1 MITNIGQIDVKIN
14 TSDIGKAITELN
26 NLGKAA
32 SNAQSRLDGLS
43 RINLSGL
50 TGQVSALNRELSGV
64 DKTASGAAKSID
76 GIAGKSL
83 GGLSK
88 QITIINNNFSQT
100 QTTINNLNQ
109 QFNQFN
115 TISAAAGGGA
125 LGLASKL
132 GLVAIGL
139 KAIGELSGVLIDV
152 GKYLYDAYQPV
163 QALTMGLNA
172 LGKAGAAELS
182 AMRAQA
188 SSLGVV
194 FADTARSQLA
204 WAAATQQTSL
214 EGDKGAKVFNSI
226 SGAIRLF
233 GGGTEEV
240 NGALKA
246 LTQMMSKGTVQSEE
260 LKGQLGER
268 LPGAFK
274 LMADALGISTRE
286 LTDALKNGMVESG
299 FAIEKLAELIEK
311 RYGEGIV
318 NAADTTQAQLNRM
331 KNDWQ
336 TIMAGIGKEV
346 DAVIGK
352 AAEFINK
359 WGILRGIASSFEAG
373 ATADDIKAAG
383 VRDGTGAAKAN
394 RMVADA
400 NALLEAKGQ
409 APLQARVIDG
419 REGGQRRIKYED
431 AATLLGRELADAI
444 AKRAAL
450 AAGGDTRSQAYKD
463 LDTRI
468 KIFEEVVN
476 NNKDIKQQAADRGT
490 AAARQRKEAA
500 DFADDAKN
508 SQARQEAI
516 RSGDRRELLAL
527 DIKKA
532 RKEIEDAAKTMSGMA
547 LGEFRNQKLE
557 YIASREA
564 EIAKLDNQGGRAG
577 ARAATQAQNERDRQL
592 SMADSLLATG
602 SNELSRLRER
612 YQNLMDP
619 EGIEGEIARVK
630 RLFAERRSGVEELT
644 KLTAKERQ
652 ETLAKLQAD
661 EEAAIAEIKKI
672 DAVNEAKKVQ
682 KRIEQEI
689 SEIVRRRG
697 DFTVRNTEKIAGIRA
712 GMDEQKKEQKPYF
725 DILDTRSAYA
735 KGLKEAVDKVVNET
749 NKQIEEAKEN
759 LKTTQAKVL
768 DVRAQLSETE
778 GVLANTPENEANKG
792 VVSGLREKVNQLRQE
807 LKEKETAEAEGYRL
821 LSDIKSK
828 QFVNSAIATNDYHEQ
843 YKNSRR
849 LDVGIDAGA
858 TSYLESIKNK
868 AERAKEVMVS
878 FGQAT
883 ENALMAGS
891 WSEAK
896 NVVKTFFGSLLKQIQ
911 QTITQLLIV
920 KPLMEQIAN
929 FANNNF
935 KSGGTDFFGGLLQAV
950 VGGAVGGSVGGGGFG
965 ASSYTY
971 GSSSQYSLSSGGGV
985 RLGYNAN
992 GAVFTGGQKLN
1003 YYANGGVFDRP
1014 TLFGGN
1020 GLGVMGEAG
1029 PEAVM
1034 PLKRDAKG
1042 RLGVAGGS
1050 STSITNQLSIT
1061 VNGNADKDTIA
1072 EMEMRLAKQM
1082 TEISRQQANNAI
1094 AKANRP
1100 GGANYKR

>member
-14 TSDIGKAITELN
+14 TSDIGKAIAELN

-50 TGQVSALNRELSGV
+50 TGQVSALGKELSSV
-64 DKTASGAAKSID
+64 DKVAAGAAKSID

-109 QFNQFN
+109 QFKQF
-115 TISAAAGGGA
+115 TSIAVGAGGGA
-125 LGLASKL
+125 LGLAGKL
-132 GLVAIGL
+132 GLVAVGL
-139 KAIGELSGVLIDV
+139 KVIVELSGVLKDV
-152 GKYLYDAYQPV
+152 GKKLYDAYQPV

-194 FADTARSQLA
+194 FADTAKSQLA
-204 WAAATQQTSL
+204 WAAAIQQTSL

-318 NAADTTQAQLNRM
+318 NAANTTQAQLNRM

-336 TIMAGIGKEV
+336 TIMSGIGKAV

-352 AAEFINK
+352 VATWINQ
-359 WGILRGIASSFEAG
+359 WGVLRGIAANFEAG

-383 VRDGTGAAKAN
+383 VRDGTGGAKAN

-409 APLQARVIDG
+409 TGIKRQALGGGGAEGAARVESAERAFARD
-419 REGGQRRIKYED
+419 
-431 AATLLGRELADAI
+431 LADAI
-444 AKRAAL
+444 SKRAGL

-463 LDTRI
+463 LETRI
-468 KIFEEVVN
+468 KILQEVAN

-490 AAARQRKEAA
+490 AEARQRKEAA
-500 DFADDAKN
+500 DFADASRA

-516 RSGDRRELLAL
+516 RSGDRRGLLAL
-527 DIKKA
+527 DIAKA

-547 LGEFRNQKLE
+547 LVEFRNNKNE

-564 EIAKLDNQGGRAG
+564 EIAKLDNKGAKAG
-577 ARAATQAQNERDRQL
+577 ARAATQAERERDRQL
-592 SMADSLLATG
+592 NRADSLLATG

-619 EGIEGEIARVK
+619 EGIEGEIERVK
-630 RLFAERRSGVEELT
+630 RLFAERRKGVEELT

-672 DAVNEAKKVQ
+672 DAVNDAKKVQ

-689 SEIVRRRG
+689 PEIVRRRG
-697 DFTVRNTEKIAGIRA
+697 DFTVRNTDRIANMRA
-712 GMDEQKKEQKPYF
+712 ELDAVGGSKEQKPYF
-725 DILDTRSAYA
+725 SILDTRSAYD
-735 KGLKEAVDKVVNET
+735 KGMMEAVDKVVEKYEKEANEAT
-749 NKQIEEAKEN
+749 KNGLALEKVAAEISRDLSSAQNDLSGTERTDANRGLIASLEEKVKQLTEN
-759 LKTTQAKVL
+759 LKAVREGQAENNKL
-768 DVRAQLSETE
+768 IADIKQRGSEESVAT
-778 GVLANTPENEANKG
+778 
-792 VVSGLREKVNQLRQE
+792 
-807 LKEKETAEAEGYRL
+807 KEKYAR
-821 LSDIKSK
+821 
-828 QFVNSAIATNDYHEQ
+828 Q
-843 YKNSRR
+843 YKDARR

-896 NVVKTFFGSLLKQIQ
+896 NVVETFFGSLLKQIQ
-911 QTITQLLIV
+911 QTIVQLLIV

-935 KSGGTDFFGGLLQAV
+935 RSGGSDFFSGLLQAV
-950 VGGAVGGSVGGGGFG
+950 VGGAVGGNVSSSVP
-965 ASSYTY
+965 A
-971 GSSSQYSLSSGGGV
+971 GSSSQYSLSSGSGV
-985 RLGYNAN
+985 KLGYNAN
-992 GAVFTGGQKLN
+992 GGVFAGGQKLN

-1072 EMEMRLAKQM
+1072 EMEQRLAKQM
-1082 TEISRQQANNAI
+1082 TEISRQQANTAI
-1094 AKANRP
+1094 LAANRP

>member
-50 TGQVSALNRELSGV
+50 TGQVSALGKELSSV
-64 DKTASGAAKSID
+64 DKVAAGAAKSID

-88 QITIINNNFSQT
+88 QITIINNNFTQT

-109 QFNQFN
+109 QFNNFVA
-115 TISAAAGGGA
+115 IADSAGGGA
-125 LGLASKL
+125 IGLAGKL

-172 LGKAGAAELS
+172 LGKSGSVELA
-182 AMRAQA
+182 AMRSQA
-188 SSLGVV
+188 SGLGVV

-204 WAAATQQTSL
+204 WTAAIQQTSL

-318 NAADTTQAQLNRM
+318 NAANTTQAELNRM
-331 KNDWQ
+331 KNDWD
-336 TIMAGIGKEV
+336 TIAAGIGKAI

-359 WGILRGIASSFEAG
+359 WGILRGIAAGFEAG
-373 ATADDIKAAG
+373 ATADDIKTAG
-383 VRDGTGAAKAN
+383 VRDGTGGAKAN

-409 APLQARVIDG
+409 QGIKPAPLPPRRLGDSPQFETNASAFARDQAETNTKLAQMRAKGDTQSA
-419 REGGQRRIKYED
+419 EFKALEQRRGI
-431 AATLLGRELADAI
+431 LG
-444 AKRAAL
+444 
-450 AAGGDTRSQAYKD
+450 
-463 LDTRI
+463 
-468 KIFEEVVN
+468 EVAN
-476 NNKDIKQQAADRGT
+476 NNKDIKAQ
-490 AAARQRKEAA
+490 AAARGTGEAQARREAA
-500 DFADDAKN
+500 EFAERARTA
-508 SQARQEAI
+508 QARRAAI
-516 RSGDRRELLAL
+516 ASGDRAAQLRL
-527 DIKKA
+527 DIDGA
-532 RKEIEDAAKTMSGMA
+532 RKAIDNAPKTMAGMG
-547 LGEFRNQKLE
+547 LQEFIDDKLE
-557 YIASREA
+557 YIAAREA
-564 EIAKLDNQGGRAG
+564 EIAKLEQKVAKAG
-577 ARAATQAQNERDRQL
+577 QRVQTERDRQL
-592 SMADSLLATG
+592 EKSAGIVASSGTD
-602 SNELSRLRER
+602 LSRLRER
-612 YQNLMDP
+612 FLDLTGS
-619 EGIEGEIARVK
+619 EGIEGEIEKTK
-630 RLFAERRSGVEELT
+630 RLFAERRSGITEMI
-644 KLTAKERQ
+644 KLTQKEKD
-652 ETLAKLQAD
+652 EAIAKLNAD
-661 EEAAIAEIKKI
+661 EEATIAQIRQI
-672 DAVNEAKKVQ
+672 DAVMDSKKEQ
-682 KRIEQEI
+682 KNIEREI
-689 SEIVRRRG
+689 NDIIRRRG
-697 DFTVRNTEKIAGIRA
+697 DIKIRVEERRASVQADLLAIDEKNK
-712 GMDEQKKEQKPYF
+712 DQKPF
-725 DILDTRSAYA
+725 FGILDTRSKFD
-735 KGLKEAVDKVVNET
+735 KGLSDAYKEGGNNFK
-749 NKQIEEAKEN
+749 KLIEEEMKNGAAIDKSIKDASKELDAAQTKLSGMVRSSTNAGLYDDLSRKVAELTAN
-759 LKTTQAKVL
+759 LAALQQGKT
-768 DVRAQLSETE
+768 DS
-778 GVLANTPENEANKG
+778 ENELVNIKNRQDEDISRTKG
-792 VVSGLREKVNQLRQE
+792 N
-807 LKEKETAEAEGYRL
+807 Y
-821 LSDIKSK
+821 
-828 QFVNSAIATNDYHEQ
+828 IAQYND
-843 YKNSRR
+843 SRR

-858 TSYLESIKNK
+858 TSYLDSIKNK
-868 AERAKEVMVS
+868 AELAKEAMVS
-878 FGQAT
+878 FGQTT
-883 ENALMAGS
+883 EQALMAGS

-911 QTITQLLIV
+911 QTIVQLLIV

-935 KSGGTDFFGGLLQAV
+935 RSGGTDFFSGLLQAV
-950 VGGAVGGSVGGGGFG
+950 VGGAVGGMFPSTVPAG
-965 ASSYTY
+965 T
-971 GSSSQYSLSSGGGV
+971 SSQYSLNSGGGV
-985 RLGYNAN
+985 KLGYNAN
-992 GAVFTGGQKLN
+992 GGVFASGQKLN

-1061 VNGNADKDTIA
+1061 VNGNADSDTIA

>member
-14 TSDIGKAITELN
+14 TSDIGKAIAELN

-50 TGQVSALNRELSGV
+50 TGQVSALGKELSSV
-64 DKTASGAAKSID
+64 DKVAAGAAKSID

-109 QFNQFN
+109 QFKQF
-115 TISAAAGGGA
+115 TSIAVGAGGGA
-125 LGLASKL
+125 LGLAGKL
-132 GLVAIGL
+132 GLVAVGL
-139 KAIGELSGVLIDV
+139 KVIGELSGVLIDV

-194 FADTARSQLA
+194 FADTAKSQLA
-204 WAAATQQTSL
+204 WAAAIQQTSL

-318 NAADTTQAQLNRM
+318 NAANTTQAQLNRM

-336 TIMAGIGKEV
+336 TIMAGIGKAV

-352 AAEFINK
+352 VATWINQ
-359 WGILRGIASSFEAG
+359 WGVLRGIAANFEAG

-383 VRDGTGAAKAN
+383 VRDGTGGAKAN

-409 APLQARVIDG
+409 TGIKRQALGGGGAEGAARVESAERAFARD
-419 REGGQRRIKYED
+419 
-431 AATLLGRELADAI
+431 LADAI
-444 AKRAAL
+444 SKRAGL

-463 LDTRI
+463 LETRI
-468 KIFEEVVN
+468 KILQEVAN

-490 AAARQRKEAA
+490 AEARQRKEAA
-500 DFADDAKN
+500 DFADASRA

-516 RSGDRRELLAL
+516 RSGDRRGLLAL
-527 DIKKA
+527 DIAKA

-547 LGEFRNQKLE
+547 LVEFRNNKNE

-564 EIAKLDNQGGRAG
+564 EIAKLDNKGAKAG
-577 ARAATQAQNERDRQL
+577 ARAATQAERERDRQL
-592 SMADSLLATG
+592 NRADSLLATG

-619 EGIEGEIARVK
+619 EGIEGEIERVK
-630 RLFAERRSGVEELT
+630 RIFAERRKGVEELT

-672 DAVNEAKKVQ
+672 DAVNDAKKVQ

-689 SEIVRRRG
+689 PEIVRRRG
-697 DFTVRNTEKIAGIRA
+697 DFTVRNTDRIANMRA
-712 GMDEQKKEQKPYF
+712 ELDAVGGSKEQKPYF
-725 DILDTRSAYA
+725 SILDTRSAYD
-735 KGLKEAVDKVVNET
+735 KGMMEAVDKVVEKYEKEANEAT
-749 NKQIEEAKEN
+749 KNGLALEKVAAEISRDLSSAQNDLSGTERTDANRGLIASLEEKVKQLTEN
-759 LKTTQAKVL
+759 LKAVREGQAENNKL
-768 DVRAQLSETE
+768 IADIKQRGSEESVAT
-778 GVLANTPENEANKG
+778 
-792 VVSGLREKVNQLRQE
+792 
-807 LKEKETAEAEGYRL
+807 KEKYAR
-821 LSDIKSK
+821 
-828 QFVNSAIATNDYHEQ
+828 Q
-843 YKNSRR
+843 YKDARR

-896 NVVKTFFGSLLKQIQ
+896 NVVETFFGSLLKQIQ
-911 QTITQLLIV
+911 QTIVQLLIV
-920 KPLMEQIAN
+920 KPLMEQITN

-935 KSGGTDFFGGLLQAV
+935 RSGGTDFFSGLLQAV
-950 VGGAVGGSVGGGGFG
+950 VGGAVGGNVSSSVP
-965 ASSYTY
+965 A
-971 GSSSQYSLSSGGGV
+971 GSSSQYSLSSGGVKLG
-985 RLGYNAN
+985 GYNAN
-992 GAVFTGGQKLN
+992 GGVFAGGQKLN

-1072 EMEMRLAKQM
+1072 EMEQRLAKQM
-1082 TEISRQQANNAI
+1082 TEISRQQANTAI
-1094 AKANRP
+1094 LAANRP

>member
-32 SNAQSRLDGLS
+32 SNAQSRLDGMS

-64 DKTASGAAKSID
+64 DKTAAGAAKSID

-109 QFNQFN
+109 QFNNF
-115 TISAAAGGGA
+115 TSISAAAGGGA
-125 LGLASKL
+125 LGLAGKL

-214 EGDKGAKVFNSI
+214 EGDKSAKVFNSI

-318 NAADTTQAQLNRM
+318 NAANTTQAQLNRM

-336 TIMAGIGKEV
+336 TIMAGIGKAV

-352 AAEFINK
+352 VATWINQ
-359 WGILRGIASSFEAG
+359 WGVLRGIAANFEAG
-373 ATADDIKAAG
+373 ATADGIREAG
-383 VRDGTGAAKAN
+383 VRDGTGGAKAN

-400 NALLEAKGQ
+400 NTLLVAKGQ
-409 APLQARVIDG
+409 APLKARVIDG

-431 AATLLGRELADAI
+431 AATVLGRELAEAI
-444 AKRAAL
+444 SKQSRLTAV
-450 AAGGDTRSQAYKD
+450 GDTRSKEYKD
-463 LDTRI
+463 LETRI
-468 KIFEEVVN
+468 KIIKESIN

-490 AAARQRKEAA
+490 AEARQRKEAA
-500 DFADDAKN
+500 DFADDSRA
-508 SQARQEAI
+508 SQARQDAI
-516 RSGDRRELLAL
+516 RSGDRRGLLAL
-527 DIKKA
+527 DIAKA

-564 EIAKLDNQGGRAG
+564 EIAKLDNKGAKAG
-577 ARAATQAQNERDRQL
+577 ARAASQAQNERDRQL
-592 SMADSLLATG
+592 NRADSLLSTG
-602 SNELSRLRER
+602 GNELSRLRER

-630 RLFAERRSGVEELT
+630 RLFAERRQGVEDLT

-652 ETLAKLQAD
+652 KTLAKLQAD
-661 EEAAIAEIKKI
+661 EEATIAEIKKI
-672 DAVNEAKKVQ
+672 DAVNDAKKVQ

-697 DFTVRNTEKIAGIRA
+697 DFTVRNTDRIANMRA
-712 GMDEQKKEQKPYF
+712 ELDAVGKKEEQKPYF

-735 KGLKEAVDKVVNET
+735 KGLKEAVDKVVEKYEKEANEAT
-749 NKQIEEAKEN
+749 KNGLALEKVAAEISRDLSSAQNDLSGTERTDANRGLIASLEEKVKQLTDNLKAVRDGQAENDKLIADIKQRGTEEAGAAR
-759 LKTTQAKVL
+759 KT
-768 DVRAQLSETE
+768 
-778 GVLANTPENEANKG
+778 
-792 VVSGLREKVNQLRQE
+792 
-807 LKEKETAEAEGYRL
+807 YL
-821 LSDIKSK
+821 L
-828 QFVNSAIATNDYHEQ
+828 Q
-843 YKNSRR
+843 YQDSRR
-849 LDVGIDAGA
+849 LDVGVDAGA
-858 TSYLESIKNK
+858 TSYLDSIKNK
-868 AERAKEVMVS
+868 AERAKDVMVS

-883 ENALMAGS
+883 EQALMAGS
-891 WSEAK
+891 WGEAK
-896 NVVKTFFGSLLKQIQ
+896 NVVKTFFGSLLIQIQ
-911 QTITQLLIV
+911 QTIVQLLIV

-935 KSGGTDFFGGLLQAV
+935 RSGGNDFFSGLLQAV
-950 VGGAVGGSVGGGGFG
+950 VGGAVGGNFSSSVPAG
-965 ASSYTY
+965 T
-971 GSSSQYSLSSGGGV
+971 SSQYSLSSGGV
-985 RLGYNAN
+985 KLGYNAN
-992 GAVFTGGQKLN
+992 GGVFAGGQKLN

-1061 VNGNADKDTIA
+1061 VNGNADEDTIA

-1094 AKANRP
+1094 LAANRP

>member
-14 TSDIGKAITELN
+14 TSDIGKAIAELN

-50 TGQVSALNRELSGV
+50 TGQVSALGKELSSV
-64 DKTASGAAKSID
+64 DKVAAGAAKSID

-109 QFNQFN
+109 QFNQF
-115 TISAAAGGGA
+115 TSIAVGAGGGA
-125 LGLASKL
+125 LGLAGKL
-132 GLVAIGL
+132 GLVAVGL
-139 KAIGELSGVLIDV
+139 KVIVELSGVLKDV
-152 GKYLYDAYQPV
+152 GKKLYDAYQPV

-194 FADTARSQLA
+194 FADTAKSQLA
-204 WAAATQQTSL
+204 WAAAIQQTSL

-318 NAADTTQAQLNRM
+318 NAANTTQAQLNRM

-336 TIMAGIGKEV
+336 TIMSGIGKAV

-352 AAEFINK
+352 VATWINQ
-359 WGILRGIASSFEAG
+359 WGVLRGIAANFEAG

-383 VRDGTGAAKAN
+383 VRDGTGGAKAN

-409 APLQARVIDG
+409 TGIKRQALGGGGAEGAARVESAERAFARD
-419 REGGQRRIKYED
+419 
-431 AATLLGRELADAI
+431 LADAI
-444 AKRAAL
+444 SKRAGL

-463 LDTRI
+463 LETRI
-468 KIFEEVVN
+468 KILQEVAN

-490 AAARQRKEAA
+490 AEARQRKEAA
-500 DFADDAKN
+500 DFADASRA

-516 RSGDRRELLAL
+516 RSGDRRGLLAL
-527 DIKKA
+527 DIAKA

-547 LGEFRNQKLE
+547 LVEFRNNKNE

-564 EIAKLDNQGGRAG
+564 EIAKLDNKGAKAG
-577 ARAATQAQNERDRQL
+577 ARAATQAERERDRQL
-592 SMADSLLATG
+592 NRADSLLATG

-619 EGIEGEIARVK
+619 EGIEGEIERVK
-630 RLFAERRSGVEELT
+630 RLFAERRKGVEELT

-672 DAVNEAKKVQ
+672 DAVNDAKKVQ

-689 SEIVRRRG
+689 PEIVRRRG
-697 DFTVRNTEKIAGIRA
+697 DFTVRNTDRIANMRA
-712 GMDEQKKEQKPYF
+712 ELDAVGGSKEQKPYF
-725 DILDTRSAYA
+725 SILDTRSAYD
-735 KGLKEAVDKVVNET
+735 KGMMEAVDKVVEKYEKEANEAT
-749 NKQIEEAKEN
+749 KNGLALEKVAAEISRDLSSAQNDLSGTERTDANRGLIASLEEKVKQLTEN
-759 LKTTQAKVL
+759 LKAVREGQAENNKL
-768 DVRAQLSETE
+768 IADIKQRGSEESVAT
-778 GVLANTPENEANKG
+778 
-792 VVSGLREKVNQLRQE
+792 
-807 LKEKETAEAEGYRL
+807 KEKYAR
-821 LSDIKSK
+821 
-828 QFVNSAIATNDYHEQ
+828 Q
-843 YKNSRR
+843 YKDARR

-896 NVVKTFFGSLLKQIQ
+896 NVVETFFGSLLKQIQ
-911 QTITQLLIV
+911 QTIVQLLIV

-935 KSGGTDFFGGLLQAV
+935 RSGGTDFFSGLLQAV
-950 VGGAVGGSVGGGGFG
+950 VGGAVGGNVSSSVP
-965 ASSYTY
+965 A
-971 GSSSQYSLSSGGGV
+971 GSSSQYSLSSGSGV
-985 RLGYNAN
+985 KLGYNAN
-992 GAVFTGGQKLN
+992 GGVFAGGQKLN

-1072 EMEMRLAKQM
+1072 EMEQRLAKQM
-1082 TEISRQQANNAI
+1082 TEISRQQANTAI
-1094 AKANRP
+1094 LAANRP

>member
-88 QITIINNNFSQT
+88 HITIINNNFSQT
-100 QTTINNLNQ
+100 STTINQLSQ
-109 QFNQFN
+109 QFNQF
-115 TISAAAGGGA
+115 TSIAVDAGGGA
-125 LGLASKL
+125 LGLAGKL

-139 KAIGELSGVLIDV
+139 KAIGELSGVLFDV
-152 GKYLYDAYQPV
+152 GKAFYDAYQPV
-163 QALTMGLNA
+163 QALTMAIQGL
-172 LGKAGAAELS
+172 GGSGTAELIQMRDS
-182 AMRAQA
+182 ANR
-188 SSLGVV
+188 LGLE
-194 FADTARSQLA
+194 FAGLTKPMLQ
-204 WAAATQQTSL
+204 WNAAIEGTRL
-214 EGDKGAKVFNSI
+214 EGEKGTAAFEKIVGAMKVL
-226 SGAIRLF
+226 GASTDDVQ
-233 GGGTEEV
+233 GG
-240 NGALKA
+240 LRA
-246 LTQMMSKGTVQSEE
+246 LTQMLSKGTVQSEE

-268 LPGAFK
+268 MPGAFR
-274 LMADALGISTRE
+274 DAAAAMGYSVSE
-286 LTDALKNGMVESG
+286 LSQALKKGLVDSETFISA
-299 FAIEKLAELIEK
+299 FADHLDKK
-311 RYGEGIV
+311 YGGAV
-318 NAADTTQAQLNRM
+318 GAAADTTQSELNRATNAWM
-331 KNDWQ
+331 EFKANVGKSVDSMLGDILRY
-336 TIMAGIGKEV
+336 TNAVKLMDSFNVEGRFKSAGADDV
-346 DAVIGK
+346 K
-352 AAEFINK
+352 AAGKQGLTPDQLAQVRIRQFRASGGVIPDVVIDEAGRQSF
-359 WGILRGIASSFEAG
+359 RGAKGTTKYSDSDLSAAITARQGDLSERDRKLWTAIVG
-373 ATADDIKAAG
+373 ATADPKRFFAEKAQAEKDRAEQQASASNRAARARG
-383 VRDGTGAAKAN
+383 IADAKATGDV
-394 RMVADA
+394 RAE
-400 NALLEAKGQ
+400 LEARLKSKQEEYALYMKGRGSDPNSDTAIKLYGEVQ
-409 APLQARVIDG
+409 SLV
-419 REGGQRRIKYED
+419 GQLK
-431 AATLLGRELADAI
+431 
-444 AKRAAL
+444 
-450 AAGGDTRSQAYKD
+450 
-463 LDTRI
+463 
-468 KIFEEVVN
+468 
-476 NNKDIKQQAADRGT
+476 
-490 AAARQRKEAA
+490 
-500 DFADDAKN
+500 
-508 SQARQEAI
+508 
-516 RSGDRRELLAL
+516 
-527 DIKKA
+527 
-532 RKEIEDAAKTMSGMA
+532 
-547 LGEFRNQKLE
+547 
-557 YIASREA
+557 
-564 EIAKLDNQGGRAG
+564 KLDNRDARAG
-577 ARAATQAQNERDRQL
+577 ARAATQTQNERDRQL
-592 SMADSLLATG
+592 NRADSLLSTG

-619 EGIEGEIARVK
+619 EGIEGEIERVK
-630 RLFAERRSGVEELT
+630 RLFAERRKGVEELT

-672 DAVNEAKKVQ
+672 DAVNDAKKVQ
-682 KRIEQEI
+682 KRIEPEI

-712 GMDEQKKEQKPYF
+712 GMDEQKQEQKPYF

-735 KGLKEAVDKVVNET
+735 KGLKDAVDKVVNET
-749 NKQIEEAKEN
+749 NKQIEEAREN

-778 GVLANTPENEANKG
+778 GVLANTPTNDANKG
-792 VVSGLREKVNQLRQE
+792 VVSVLREKVNQLRQE

-821 LSDIKSK
+821 LSDIKSQ
-828 QFVNSAIATNDYHEQ
+828 QFVKSAIATNNYHEQ

-849 LDVGIDAGA
+849 LDVGVAAGA

-896 NVVKTFFGSLLKQIQ
+896 NVVKTFFGSMLKQIQ

-929 FANNNF
+929 FANTNF

-950 VGGAVGGSVGGGGFG
+950 VGGAVGGTVSGGGYG

-971 GSSSQYSLSSGGGV
+971 GSSSQYSLNSGGGV
-985 RLGYNAN
+985 KLGYNAN
-992 GAVFTGGQKLN
+992 GGVFTGGQKLN

-1042 RLGVAGGS
+1042 RLGVAGGA

>member
-50 TGQVSALNRELSGV
+50 TGQVSALGKELSSV
-64 DKTASGAAKSID
+64 DKVAAGAAKSID

-88 QITIINNNFSQT
+88 QITIINNNFTQT

-109 QFNQFN
+109 QFNQF
-115 TISAAAGGGA
+115 TSITSIAGGGA
-125 LGLASKL
+125 LGLAGKL

-318 NAADTTQAQLNRM
+318 NAANTTQAQLNRI

-336 TIMAGIGKEV
+336 TIMAGIGKAV

-352 AAEFINK
+352 VATWINQ
-359 WGILRGIASSFEAG
+359 WGVLRGIAANFEAG
-373 ATADDIKAAG
+373 ATADGIREAG
-383 VRDGTGAAKAN
+383 ARDGTGGAKAN

-409 APLQARVIDG
+409 TGIERRTMAAGGRAGVRTETVEQAFARD
-419 REGGQRRIKYED
+419 
-431 AATLLGRELADAI
+431 LADAI
-444 AKRAAL
+444 SKRAGL

-463 LDTRI
+463 LETRI
-468 KIFEEVVN
+468 KILQEVAN

-490 AAARQRKEAA
+490 AEARQRKEAA
-500 DFADDAKN
+500 DFADASRA

-516 RSGDRRELLAL
+516 RSGDRRGLLAL
-527 DIKKA
+527 DIAKA

-547 LGEFRNQKLE
+547 LVEFRNNKNE

-564 EIAKLDNQGGRAG
+564 EIAKLDNRDARAG
-577 ARAATQAQNERDRQL
+577 ARAATQAERERDRQL
-592 SMADSLLATG
+592 NRADSLLATG

-619 EGIEGEIARVK
+619 EGIEGEIERVK
-630 RLFAERRSGVEELT
+630 RLFAERRQGVEELT

-661 EEAAIAEIKKI
+661 EEATIAEIKKI
-672 DAVNEAKKVQ
+672 DAVNDAKKVQ

-689 SEIVRRRG
+689 TEIVRRRG
-697 DFTVRNTEKIAGIRA
+697 DFTVRNTDRIANMRA
-712 GMDEQKKEQKPYF
+712 DLDAVGKKEEQKPYF
-725 DILDTRSAYA
+725 DILDTSSAYA
-735 KGLKEAVDKVVNET
+735 KGLKEAVDKVKKQYEKEANEAT
-749 NKQIEEAKEN
+749 KNGLALEKVAAEISRDLSSAQKDLSGTERTDANRGLIASLEEKVKQLTDNLKAVRDGQAENDKLIADIKQRGTEEAGAAR
-759 LKTTQAKVL
+759 KT
-768 DVRAQLSETE
+768 
-778 GVLANTPENEANKG
+778 
-792 VVSGLREKVNQLRQE
+792 
-807 LKEKETAEAEGYRL
+807 YL
-821 LSDIKSK
+821 L
-828 QFVNSAIATNDYHEQ
+828 Q
-843 YKNSRR
+843 YQDSRR
-849 LDVGIDAGA
+849 LDVGVDAGA

-896 NVVKTFFGSLLKQIQ
+896 NVVKTFFGGLLKQIQ

-929 FANNNF
+929 FANTNF
-935 KSGGTDFFGGLLQAV
+935 KSGGNDFFSGLLQAV
-950 VGGAVGGSVGGGGFG
+950 VGGAVGGNFSSSVPAG
-965 ASSYTY
+965 T
-971 GSSSQYSLSSGGGV
+971 SSQYSLNSGGGV
-985 RLGYNAN
+985 KLGYNAN
-992 GAVFTGGQKLN
+992 GGVFTGGQKLN

-1061 VNGNADKDTIA
+1061 VKGNADADTIA
-1072 EMEMRLAKQM
+1072 KMEQRLATKM

-1094 AKANRP
+1094 LAANRP

>member
-14 TSDIGKAITELN
+14 TSDIGKAITKLN

-50 TGQVSALNRELSGV
+50 TGQVSALGKELSSV
-64 DKTASGAAKSID
+64 DKVAAGAAKSID

-83 GGLSK
+83 GGLSN
-88 QITIINNNFSQT
+88 QITIINNNFTQT

-109 QFNQFN
+109 QFNQF
-115 TISAAAGGGA
+115 TSIAGSAGGGA
-125 LGLASKL
+125 LGLAGKL

-172 LGKAGAAELS
+172 LGKNGAVELS

-194 FADTARSQLA
+194 FADTAKSQLE

-318 NAADTTQAQLNRM
+318 NAANTTQAQLNRM

-336 TIMAGIGKEV
+336 TIMAGIGKAVDEV
-346 DAVIGK
+346 NGEIATW
-352 AAEFINK
+352 INQ
-359 WGILRGIASSFEAG
+359 WGVLRGIAANFEAG
-373 ATADDIKAAG
+373 ATAGDIRAAG
-383 VRDGTGAAKAN
+383 VRDGTGGAKAN

-409 APLQARVIDG
+409 TGIKRQAIGGGGAEGAVRVESTESAFARD
-419 REGGQRRIKYED
+419 
-431 AATLLGRELADAI
+431 LAEAI
-444 AKRAAL
+444 SKRADL
-450 AAGGDTRSQAYKD
+450 TAGGDTRSQAYKD
-463 LDTRI
+463 LETRI
-468 KIFEEVVN
+468 KILQEVAN

-490 AAARQRKEAA
+490 AVVRQRKEAA
-500 DFADDAKN
+500 DFADAARD

-516 RSGDRRELLAL
+516 RSGDRRGLLAL
-527 DIKKA
+527 DIAKA
-532 RKEIEDAAKTMSGMA
+532 RKEIEAAAKTMSGMA

-564 EIAKLDNQGGRAG
+564 EIAKLDNKGARAG
-577 ARAATQAQNERDRQL
+577 ASAATQAQNERDRQL
-592 SMADSLLATG
+592 NRGDSLLSTG

-619 EGIEGEIARVK
+619 EGIEGEIERVK
-630 RLFAERRSGVEELT
+630 RLFAERRKGVDELT

-661 EEAAIAEIKKI
+661 EEATIAEIKKI
-672 DAVNEAKKVQ
+672 DAVNDAKKIQ

-697 DFTVRNTEKIAGIRA
+697 DITAKNNDRIANMRA
-712 GMDEQKKEQKPYF
+712 EIDAVGGSKEQKPYF
-725 DILDTRSAYA
+725 GILDTRSAYT
-735 KGLKEAVDKVVNET
+735 KGMMEAVDKVVEKYEKEANEAT
-749 NKQIEEAKEN
+749 KNGLALEKVAAEISRDLSSAQNDLSGTERTDANRGLIASLEEKVKQLTDN
-759 LKTTQAKVL
+759 LKAVREGQAENDKL
-768 DVRAQLSETE
+768 IADIKQRGSEASVAT
-778 GVLANTPENEANKG
+778 
-792 VVSGLREKVNQLRQE
+792 
-807 LKEKETAEAEGYRL
+807 KETYER
-821 LSDIKSK
+821 
-828 QFVNSAIATNDYHEQ
+828 Q
-843 YKNSRR
+843 YQDSRR
-849 LDVGIDAGA
+849 LDVGGDAGA
-858 TSYLESIKNK
+858 TAYLDSIKNK

-883 ENALMAGS
+883 EQALMAGS

-896 NVVKTFFGSLLKQIQ
+896 NVVKTFFGALLKQIQ
-911 QTITQLLIV
+911 QTIVQLLIV

-950 VGGAVGGSVGGGGFG
+950 VGGAVGGSFSSTMTPGTASGG
-965 ASSYTY
+965 
-971 GSSSQYSLSSGGGV
+971 QYSLSSGGV
-985 RLGYNAN
+985 KLGYNAN
-992 GAVFTGGQKLN
+992 GGVFTGGQKLN

-1061 VNGNADKDTIA
+1061 VQGNADADVIA
-1072 EMEMRLAKQM
+1072 EMEQRLAKQM

-1094 AKANRP
+1094 QRANRP

>member
-50 TGQVSALNRELSGV
+50 TGQVSALGKELSSV
-64 DKTASGAAKSID
+64 DKVAAGAAKSID

-88 QITIINNNFSQT
+88 QITIINNNFTQT

-109 QFNQFN
+109 QFNNF
-115 TISAAAGGGA
+115 TSIAGSAGGGA
-125 LGLASKL
+125 LGLAAKL

-172 LGKAGAAELS
+172 LGKSGAAELS

-188 SSLGVV
+188 SSIGVV
-194 FADTARSQLA
+194 FADTSKSQLA
-204 WAAATQQTSL
+204 WAAAIQQTSL

-268 LPGAFK
+268 LPGTFK

-318 NAADTTQAQLNRM
+318 NAANTTEAQLNRM

-336 TIMAGIGKEV
+336 TIMAGIGEAV

-352 AAEFINK
+352 VATWINQ
-359 WGILRGIASSFEAG
+359 WGVLRGIADNFEAG

-383 VRDGTGAAKAN
+383 VRDGTGGAKAN

-409 APLQARVIDG
+409 AGIKRQALG
-419 REGGQRRIKYED
+419 GGGAEGGARLESAER
-431 AATLLGRELADAI
+431 AFARELADAI
-444 AKRAAL
+444 SKRAGL
-450 AAGGDTRSQAYKD
+450 AADDDTRSQAYKD
-463 LDTRI
+463 LDARI
-468 KIFEEVVN
+468 KILQEVAN
-476 NNKDIKQQAADRGT
+476 NNKDIKQQEADRGT

-500 DFADDAKN
+500 DFADASKA

-516 RSGDRRELLAL
+516 RSGDRRGLLAL
-527 DIKKA
+527 DIDKA
-532 RKEIEDAAKTMSGMA
+532 RKEIENAAKTMSGMA
-547 LGEFRNQKLE
+547 LVEFRNQKLE

-564 EIAKLDNQGGRAG
+564 EIAKLDNKGARTG

-592 SMADSLLATG
+592 NRADSLLATG

-619 EGIEGEIARVK
+619 EGIEGEIERVK

-672 DAVNEAKKVQ
+672 DAVNDAKKVQ

-689 SEIVRRRG
+689 TEIVRRRG

-712 GMDEQKKEQKPYF
+712 GMDEQKEEQKPYF

-735 KGLKEAVDKVVNET
+735 KGLKEAVDKVVKET
-749 NKQIEEAKEN
+749 NKQIEEAREN

-768 DVRAQLSETE
+768 DVRAQLADTE
-778 GVLANTPENEANKG
+778 GVLANMPGNDADKG
-792 VVSGLREKVNQLRQE
+792 VVSVLKEKVNQLRQE
-807 LKEKETAEAEGYRL
+807 LKEKEAAEAEGYRL

-828 QFVNSAIATNDYHEQ
+828 QLVNSAIATNDYHEQ
-843 YKNSRR
+843 YRNSRR

-858 TSYLESIKNK
+858 TAYLESIKNK
-868 AERAKEVMVS
+868 AELAKDVMIS

-883 ENALMAGS
+883 ENALMSGS

-896 NVVKTFFGSLLKQIQ
+896 NVVKTFFGSMLKQIQ

-929 FANNNF
+929 FANTNF
-935 KSGGTDFFGGLLQAV
+935 KSGGTDFFSGLLQAV
-950 VGGAVGGSVGGGGFG
+950 VGGGIGGAVGGSGGFG

-971 GSSSQYSLSSGGGV
+971 GSSSQYSLSSGGV
-985 RLGYNAN
+985 KLGYNAN

-1050 STSITNQLSIT
+1050 ATTITNQLSIT

-1072 EMEMRLAKQM
+1072 EMEMRLARQM
-1082 TEISRQQANNAI
+1082 TEISRQQANTAI
-1094 AKANRP
+1094 LAANRP

>member
-14 TSDIGKAITELN
+14 TSDIGKAIAELN

-50 TGQVSALNRELSGV
+50 TGQVSALGKELSSV
-64 DKTASGAAKSID
+64 DKVAAGAAKSID

-109 QFNQFN
+109 QFNNF
-115 TISAAAGGGA
+115 TAIAGSAGGGA
-125 LGLASKL
+125 LGLAGKL

-318 NAADTTQAQLNRM
+318 NAANTTQAQLNRM

-336 TIMAGIGKEV
+336 TIMAGIGKAV

-352 AAEFINK
+352 VATWINQ
-359 WGILRGIASSFEAG
+359 WGVLRGIAANFEAG
-373 ATADDIKAAG
+373 ATADGIREAG
-383 VRDGTGAAKAN
+383 VRDGTGGAKAN

-409 APLQARVIDG
+409 TGIKRQALGGGGAEGAARVESAERAFARD
-419 REGGQRRIKYED
+419 
-431 AATLLGRELADAI
+431 LADAI
-444 AKRAAL
+444 SKRAGL

-468 KIFEEVVN
+468 KILQEVAN
-476 NNKDIKQQAADRGT
+476 NNKDIKQQEADRGT

-500 DFADDAKN
+500 DFADASRA

-516 RSGDRRELLAL
+516 RSGDRRGLLAL
-527 DIKKA
+527 DIAKA
-532 RKEIEDAAKTMSGMA
+532 RKEIEDAAKTMSGLA

-564 EIAKLDNQGGRAG
+564 EIAKLDNKDAKAG
-577 ARAATQAQNERDRQL
+577 ARAATQAERERDRQL
-592 SMADSLLATG
+592 NRADSLLSTG

-619 EGIEGEIARVK
+619 EGIEGEIERVK
-630 RLFAERRSGVEELT
+630 RLFAERRKGVEELT

-661 EEAAIAEIKKI
+661 EEASIAEIKKI
-672 DAVNEAKKVQ
+672 DAVNDAKKVQ

-697 DFTVRNTEKIAGIRA
+697 DFTVRNNDRIANMRA
-712 GMDEQKKEQKPYF
+712 DLDAVGKKEEQKPYF
-725 DILDTRSAYA
+725 DILDTSSAYA
-735 KGLKEAVDKVVNET
+735 KGLKEAVDKVK
-749 NKQIEEAKEN
+749 KQY
-759 LKTTQAKVL
+759 
-768 DVRAQLSETE
+768 
-778 GVLANTPENEANKG
+778 
-792 VVSGLREKVNQLRQE
+792 
-807 LKEKETAEAEGYRL
+807 EKETNEATKNGLALEKVAAEISRDLSSAQKDLSGTERTDANRGLIASLEEKVKQLTDNLKAVRDGQAENDKL
-821 LSDIKSK
+821 IADIKQRGSEEAGAARK
-828 QFVNSAIATNDYHEQ
+828 TYLLQ
-843 YKNSRR
+843 YQDSRR
-849 LDVGIDAGA
+849 LDVGVDAGA
-858 TSYLESIKNK
+858 TSYLDSIKNK

-883 ENALMAGS
+883 EQALMAGS

-911 QTITQLLIV
+911 QTIVQLLIV

-935 KSGGTDFFGGLLQAV
+935 RSGGNDFFSGLLQAV
-950 VGGAVGGSVGGGGFG
+950 VGGAVGGNVSSSVP
-965 ASSYTY
+965 A
-971 GSSSQYSLSSGGGV
+971 GSSSQYSLSSGGV
-985 RLGYNAN
+985 KLGYNAN
-992 GAVFTGGQKLN
+992 GGVFAGGQKLN

-1042 RLGVAGGS
+1042 RLGVAGGA

-1072 EMEMRLAKQM
+1072 EMEQRLATKM

-1094 AKANRP
+1094 LAANRP

>member
-14 TSDIGKAITELN
+14 TSDIGKAIAELN

-50 TGQVSALNRELSGV
+50 TGQVSALGKELSSV
-64 DKTASGAAKSID
+64 DKVAAGAAKSID

-109 QFNQFN
+109 QFKQF
-115 TISAAAGGGA
+115 TSIAVGAGGGA
-125 LGLASKL
+125 LGLAGKL
-132 GLVAIGL
+132 GLVAVGL
-139 KAIGELSGVLIDV
+139 KVIVELSGVLKDV
-152 GKYLYDAYQPV
+152 GKKLYDAYQPV

-194 FADTARSQLA
+194 FADTAKSQLA
-204 WAAATQQTSL
+204 WAAAIQQTSL

-318 NAADTTQAQLNRM
+318 NAANTTQAQLNRM

-336 TIMAGIGKEV
+336 TIMSGIGKAV

-352 AAEFINK
+352 VATWINQ
-359 WGILRGIASSFEAG
+359 WGVLRGIAANFEAG

-383 VRDGTGAAKAN
+383 VRDGTGGAKAN

-409 APLQARVIDG
+409 TGIKRQALGGGGAEGAARVESAERAFARD
-419 REGGQRRIKYED
+419 
-431 AATLLGRELADAI
+431 LADAI
-444 AKRAAL
+444 SKRAGL

-463 LDTRI
+463 LETRI
-468 KIFEEVVN
+468 KILQEVAN

-490 AAARQRKEAA
+490 AEARQRKEAA
-500 DFADDAKN
+500 DFADASRA

-516 RSGDRRELLAL
+516 RSGDRRGLLAL
-527 DIKKA
+527 DIAKA

-547 LGEFRNQKLE
+547 LVEFRNNKNE

-564 EIAKLDNQGGRAG
+564 EIAKLDNKGAKAG
-577 ARAATQAQNERDRQL
+577 ARAATQAERERDRQL
-592 SMADSLLATG
+592 NRADSLLATG

-619 EGIEGEIARVK
+619 EGIEGEIERVK
-630 RLFAERRSGVEELT
+630 RLFAERRKGVEELT

-672 DAVNEAKKVQ
+672 DAVNDAKKVQ

-689 SEIVRRRG
+689 PEIVRRRG
-697 DFTVRNTEKIAGIRA
+697 DFTVRNTDRIANMRA
-712 GMDEQKKEQKPYF
+712 ELDAVGGSKEQKPYF
-725 DILDTRSAYA
+725 SILDTRSAYD
-735 KGLKEAVDKVVNET
+735 KGMMEAVDKVVEKYEKEANEAT
-749 NKQIEEAKEN
+749 KNGLALEKVAAEISRDLSSAQNDLSGTERTDANRGLIASLEEKVKQLTEN
-759 LKTTQAKVL
+759 LKAVREGQAENNKL
-768 DVRAQLSETE
+768 IADIKQRGSEESVAT
-778 GVLANTPENEANKG
+778 
-792 VVSGLREKVNQLRQE
+792 
-807 LKEKETAEAEGYRL
+807 KEKYAR
-821 LSDIKSK
+821 
-828 QFVNSAIATNDYHEQ
+828 Q
-843 YKNSRR
+843 YKDARR

-896 NVVKTFFGSLLKQIQ
+896 NVVETFFGSLLKQIQ
-911 QTITQLLIV
+911 QTIVQLLIV

-935 KSGGTDFFGGLLQAV
+935 RSGGTDFFSGLLQAV
-950 VGGAVGGSVGGGGFG
+950 VGGAVGGNVSSSVP
-965 ASSYTY
+965 A
-971 GSSSQYSLSSGGGV
+971 GSSSQYSLSSGSGV
-985 RLGYNAN
+985 KLGYNAN
-992 GAVFTGGQKLN
+992 GGVFAGGQKLN

-1072 EMEMRLAKQM
+1072 EMEQRLAKQM
-1082 TEISRQQANNAI
+1082 TEISRQQANTAI
-1094 AKANRP
+1094 LAANRP

>member
-14 TSDIGKAITELN
+14 TSDIGKAIAELN

-50 TGQVSALNRELSGV
+50 TGQVSALGKELSSV
-64 DKTASGAAKSID
+64 DKVAAGAAKSID

-88 QITIINNNFSQT
+88 QITSTNNNFSQT

-109 QFNQFN
+109 QFKQF
-115 TISAAAGGGA
+115 TSIAVGAGGGA
-125 LGLASKL
+125 LGLAGKL
-132 GLVAIGL
+132 GLVAVGL
-139 KAIGELSGVLIDV
+139 KVIVELSGVLKDV
-152 GKYLYDAYQPV
+152 GKKLYDAYQPV

-194 FADTARSQLA
+194 FADTAKSQLA
-204 WAAATQQTSL
+204 WAAAIQQTSL

-318 NAADTTQAQLNRM
+318 NAANTTQAQLNRM

-336 TIMAGIGKEV
+336 TIMSGIGKAV

-352 AAEFINK
+352 VATWINQ
-359 WGILRGIASSFEAG
+359 WGVLRGIAANFEAG

-383 VRDGTGAAKAN
+383 VRDGTGGAKAN

-409 APLQARVIDG
+409 TGIKRQALGGGGAEGAARVESAERAFARD
-419 REGGQRRIKYED
+419 
-431 AATLLGRELADAI
+431 LADAI
-444 AKRAAL
+444 SKRAGL

-463 LDTRI
+463 LETRI
-468 KIFEEVVN
+468 KILQEVAN

-490 AAARQRKEAA
+490 AEARQRKEAA
-500 DFADDAKN
+500 DFADASRA

-516 RSGDRRELLAL
+516 RSGDRRGLLAL
-527 DIKKA
+527 DIAKA

-547 LGEFRNQKLE
+547 LVEFRNNKNE

-564 EIAKLDNQGGRAG
+564 EIAKLDNKGAKAG
-577 ARAATQAQNERDRQL
+577 ARAATQAERERDRQL
-592 SMADSLLATG
+592 NRADSLLATG

-619 EGIEGEIARVK
+619 EGIEGEIERVK
-630 RLFAERRSGVEELT
+630 RLFAERRKGVEELT

-672 DAVNEAKKVQ
+672 DAVNDAKKVQ

-689 SEIVRRRG
+689 PEIVRRRG
-697 DFTVRNTEKIAGIRA
+697 DFTVRNTDRIANMRA
-712 GMDEQKKEQKPYF
+712 ELDAVGGSKEQKPYF
-725 DILDTRSAYA
+725 SILDTRSAYD
-735 KGLKEAVDKVVNET
+735 KGMMEAVDKVVEKYEKEANEAT
-749 NKQIEEAKEN
+749 KNGLALEKVAAEISRDLSSAQNDLSGTERTDANRGLIASLEEKVKQLTEN
-759 LKTTQAKVL
+759 LKAVREGQAENNKL
-768 DVRAQLSETE
+768 IADIKQRGSEESVAT
-778 GVLANTPENEANKG
+778 
-792 VVSGLREKVNQLRQE
+792 
-807 LKEKETAEAEGYRL
+807 KEKYAR
-821 LSDIKSK
+821 
-828 QFVNSAIATNDYHEQ
+828 Q
-843 YKNSRR
+843 YKDARR

-896 NVVKTFFGSLLKQIQ
+896 NVVETFFGSLLKQIQ
-911 QTITQLLIV
+911 QTIVQLLIV

-935 KSGGTDFFGGLLQAV
+935 RSGGTDFFSGLLQAV
-950 VGGAVGGSVGGGGFG
+950 VGGAVGGNVSSSVP
-965 ASSYTY
+965 A
-971 GSSSQYSLSSGGGV
+971 GSSSQYSLSSGSGV
-985 RLGYNAN
+985 KLGYNAN
-992 GAVFTGGQKLN
+992 GGVFAGGQKLN

-1072 EMEMRLAKQM
+1072 EMEQRLAKQM
-1082 TEISRQQANNAI
+1082 TEISRQQANTAI
-1094 AKANRP
+1094 LAANRP